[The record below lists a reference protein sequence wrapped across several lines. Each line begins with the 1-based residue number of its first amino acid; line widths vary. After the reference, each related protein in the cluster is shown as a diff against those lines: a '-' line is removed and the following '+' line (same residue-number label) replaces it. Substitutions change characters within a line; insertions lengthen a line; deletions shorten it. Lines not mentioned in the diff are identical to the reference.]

1 MGRKRKIYY
10 EDRIEEVDN
19 EIRKRRPKWR
29 LASLNWLD
37 FDDVSQIIRF
47 HLFKKWD
54 QWDQSRSLLPWIN
67 KIITN
72 QFKNILRN
80 YYHSFVK
87 PCVGCPL
94 NTSFDGENTCSFTT
108 SGIQDATCPLYKKW
122 EKSKKHAC
130 NVKMPVSMEEINPEV
145 KGRFYFSRGI
155 DSDIEK
161 FHELMKKELNEKNY
175 KIYQMLFI
183 SKMTEEEVALKLGY
197 KTNEKNRKA
206 GYKQIKNLKIKYKL
220 IAEKLINKRDIFL

>member
-1 MGRKRKIYY
+1 VPNQKIRF
-10 EDRIEEVDN
+10 EDKIKEVDN

-29 LASLNWLD
+29 LSALNWID

-54 QWDQSRSLLPWIN
+54 QWDQERSLLPWIN

-87 PCVGCPL
+87 PCLGCPL
-94 NTSFDGENTCSFTT
+94 SGFSEKDNTCSFTK
-108 SGIQDATCPLYKKW
+108 SGIQDSTCPLYKKW

-130 NVKMPVSMEEINPEV
+130 NVKMPVSIEDVGGIEEKREFNFARPIEE
-145 KGRFYFSRGI
+145 
-155 DSDIEK
+155 DIER
-161 FHELMKKELNEKNY
+161 FHKQMKKELTPKLFKVYE
-175 KIYQMLFI
+175 MLFV
-183 SKMTEEEVALKLGY
+183 SKMTEEEVAIKLGY

-206 GYKQIKNLKIKYKL
+206 GYKQIKNLKIKLKQTGEN
-220 IAEKLINKRDIFL
+220 IVKRRDLFL

>member
-1 MGRKRKIYY
+1 MGRKRKLKY
-10 EDRIEEVDN
+10 EDRKEEIDN

-29 LASLNWLD
+29 LASLNWID

-47 HLFKKWD
+47 HIFKKWD
-54 QWDQSRSLLPWIN
+54 QWDQKRPLLPWIN
-67 KIITN
+67 KIISN

-94 NTSFDGENTCSFTT
+94 NTSYNGENTCSFTK
-108 SGIQDATCPLYKKW
+108 SGLQDSTCPLYKKW
-122 EKSKKHAC
+122 EKSKKYAC
-130 NVKMPVSMEEINPEV
+130 NVKMPVSMEEVNSEQKTNFGI
-145 KGRFYFSRGI
+145 SRGL
-155 DSDIEK
+155 DKDIEK
-161 FHELMKKELNEKNY
+161 FHKLMKKELSEKNY
-175 KIYQMLFI
+175 NIYEMLFI

-206 GYKQIKNLKIKYKL
+206 GYKQIKNLKIKFKQ
-220 IAEKLINKRDIFL
+220 IADRLINKRDIFL